1 MVLVDN
7 LSAALRD
14 AELARAK
21 ATIPDNLSFMNW
33 ISVRIKDVETLV
45 RFLKKFNI

>member
-1 MVLVDN
+1 MVLVVN

-21 ATIPDNLSFMNW
+21 ATIPDNLSFINVN
-33 ISVRIKDVETLV
+33 SKGIKDDVTLE
-45 RFLKKFNI
+45 RFLGKFNI

>member
-1 MVLVDN
+1 MVLVVT

-21 ATIPDNLSFMNW
+21 ATIADNLSFMNVN
-33 ISVRIKDVETLV
+33 SKGFKDVVTLV
-45 RFLKKFNI
+45 GFLTKFNI